1 MNEGTKADVCR
12 AFPRNGWSETFAC
25 TIEGEMRSVSLEKVR
40 VCLTL
45 MTCRA
50 KPWSHTTSFE
60 VANWRQ
66 VGDGSNFGN
75 AARNNT
81 ALAAYD

>member
-1 MNEGTKADVCR
+1 
-12 AFPRNGWSETFAC
+12 
-25 TIEGEMRSVSLEKVR
+25 
-40 VCLTL
+40 